1 MIVVFGSINI
11 DLVTPVER
19 LPGPGET
26 VLGPGYALHPGG
38 KGANQALAARRAG
51 ADVVLVGAVGR
62 DGFGDAALT
71 LLAADGVDLAHVLRV
86 ALPTGAAFIATD
98 REGANQ
104 IVVAAGANAAAR
116 PDALE
121 RMKLEPR
128 DILLLQREVP
138 EEACL
143 AAARAM
149 KRAGGRVILNLAP
162 AGAPAAALLEALD
175 LLIVNEHEAM
185 VLAQALGWSEQEP
198 EAVARRLD
206 GERRLATVATLGAE
220 GLVAWIGGARHRLAA
235 PEVEVVD
242 TVAAGDSFAGAF
254 AAALAAGKAMP
265 AALREGLAAGS
276 LACTRPGAQ
285 PSIPH
290 AAEIAPLAAA
300 LADAPVS
307 PG

>member
-51 ADVVLVGAVGR
+51 ADVVLVGATGR
-62 DGFGDAALT
+62 DRFSDTALA
-71 LLAADGVDLAHVLRV
+71 LLTADGVDLDHVAQV
-86 ALPTGAAFIATD
+86 DQPTGAAFIATD

-104 IVVAAGANAAAR
+104 IIVAAGANAAVR
-116 PDALE
+116 PDAL
-121 RMKLEPR
+121 RQLELAAE

-143 AAARAM
+143 EAARAM

-162 AGAPAAALLEALD
+162 AEAPSAALLDQLD
-175 LLIVNEHEAM
+175 MLIVNEHEAM
-185 VLAQALGWSEQEP
+185 VLAQALGWP
-198 EAVARRLD
+198 EHDPDAIARRLD
-206 GERRLATVATLGAE
+206 GERRIATIATLGEA
-220 GLVAWIGGARHRLAA
+220 GVVAWINGARHRFEA
-235 PEVEVVD
+235 PQVAVVD

-254 AAALAAGKAMP
+254 AAALAAGKEMG
-265 AALREGLAAGS
+265 AALRDGLAAGS
-276 LACTRPGAQ
+276 LACTRRGAQ
-285 PSIPH
+285 PSIPR
-290 AAEIAPLAAA
+290 AAEIAALVATLAGEAA
-300 LADAPVS
+300 R
-307 PG
+307 

>member
-51 ADVVLVGAVGR
+51 AEVVLVGAAGR
-62 DGFGDAALT
+62 DGFGDAALE
-71 LLAADGVDLAHVLRV
+71 LLAADGVDLAHVARV
-86 ALPTGAAFIATD
+86 EQPTGAAFIATD

-104 IVVAAGANAAAR
+104 IIVAAGANAVAR
-116 PDALE
+116 PDALLA
-121 RMKLEPR
+121 MALGAG

-162 AGAPAAALLEALD
+162 AGAPAAALLDTLD
-175 LLIVNEHEAM
+175 LLIVNEHEAA
-185 VLAQALGWSEQEP
+185 VLAQALGWPQRDP
-198 EAVARRLD
+198 DAVAHRLD
-206 GERRLATVATLGAE
+206 DERRIATVATLGAE
-220 GLVAWIGGARHRLAA
+220 GLVAWIGGARHRLTA
-235 PEVEVVD
+235 PQVAVVD

-254 AAALAAGKAMP
+254 AAALAAGAQT
-265 AALREGLAAGS
+265 ATALRAGLCAGS
-276 LACTRPGAQ
+276 LACTRRGAQ
-285 PSIPH
+285 PSIPY
-290 AAEIAPLAAA
+290 AAEIAA
-300 LADAPVS
+300 LA
-307 PG
+307 GTRLG

>member
-51 ADVVLVGAVGR
+51 ADVVLVGATGR
-62 DGFGDAALT
+62 DRFSDAALA
-71 LLAADGVDLAHVLRV
+71 LLTAEGVDLDHVAQV
-86 ALPTGAAFIATD
+86 DEPTGAAFIATD

-104 IVVAAGANAAAR
+104 IIVAAGANAVVR
-116 PDALE
+116 PDAL
-121 RMKLEPR
+121 RQLELAAE

-143 AAARAM
+143 EAALAM

-162 AGAPAAALLEALD
+162 AEAPSAALLDQLD
-175 LLIVNEHEAM
+175 MLIVNEHEAV
-185 VLAQALGWSEQEP
+185 VLAQALGWP
-198 EAVARRLD
+198 DRDPDAIARRLD
-206 GERRLATVATLGAE
+206 GERRIATIATLGVA
-220 GLVAWIGGARHRLAA
+220 GVVAWIGGTRHRLAA
-235 PEVEVVD
+235 PEVAVID
-242 TVAAGDSFAGAF
+242 TVAAGDSFTGAF
-254 AAALAAGKAMP
+254 AAALAAGKGVP
-265 AALREGLAAGS
+265 DALRDGLAAGS
-276 LACTRPGAQ
+276 LACTRRGAQ

-290 AAEIAPLAAA
+290 AAEIAALAAR
-300 LADAPVS
+300 LADES
-307 PG
+307 GR

>member
-51 ADVVLVGAVGR
+51 ADVVLVGATGR
-62 DGFGDAALT
+62 DRFSDTALA
-71 LLAADGVDLAHVLRV
+71 LLTADGVDLDHVAQV
-86 ALPTGAAFIATD
+86 DQPTGAAFIATD

-104 IVVAAGANAAAR
+104 IIVAAGANAAVR
-116 PDALE
+116 PDAL
-121 RMKLEPR
+121 RQLELAAE

-143 AAARAM
+143 EAARAM

-162 AGAPAAALLEALD
+162 AEAPSAALLDQLD
-175 LLIVNEHEAM
+175 MLIVNEHEAM
-185 VLAQALGWSEQEP
+185 VLAQALGWP
-198 EAVARRLD
+198 EHDPDAIARRLD
-206 GERRLATVATLGAE
+206 GERRIATIATLGAA
-220 GLVAWIGGARHRLAA
+220 GVVAWIDGARHRFEA
-235 PEVEVVD
+235 PQVAVVD

-254 AAALAAGKAMP
+254 AAALAAGKEMG
-265 AALREGLAAGS
+265 AALRDGLAAGS
-276 LACTRPGAQ
+276 LACTRRGAQ
-285 PSIPH
+285 PSIPR
-290 AAEIAPLAAA
+290 AAEIAALVATLAGEAA
-300 LADAPVS
+300 R
-307 PG
+307 

>member
-51 ADVVLVGAVGR
+51 ADVVLVGATGR
-62 DGFGDAALT
+62 DRFSDTALA
-71 LLAADGVDLAHVLRV
+71 LLTADGVDLDHVAQV
-86 ALPTGAAFIATD
+86 DQPTGAAFIATD

-104 IVVAAGANAAAR
+104 IIVAAGANAAVR
-116 PDALE
+116 PDAL
-121 RMKLEPR
+121 RQLELAAE

-143 AAARAM
+143 EAARAM

-162 AGAPAAALLEALD
+162 AEAPSAALLDQLD
-175 LLIVNEHEAM
+175 MLIVNEHEAT
-185 VLAQALGWSEQEP
+185 VLAQALGWP
-198 EAVARRLD
+198 EHDPDAIARRLD
-206 GERRLATVATLGAE
+206 GERRIATIATLGEA
-220 GLVAWIGGARHRLAA
+220 GVVAWINGARHRFEA
-235 PEVEVVD
+235 PQVAVVD

-254 AAALAAGKAMP
+254 AAALAAGKEMG
-265 AALREGLAAGS
+265 AALRDGLAAGS
-276 LACTRPGAQ
+276 LACTRRGAQ
-285 PSIPH
+285 PSIPR
-290 AAEIAPLAAA
+290 AAEIAALVATLAGEAA
-300 LADAPVS
+300 R
-307 PG
+307 